1 MKKIMFFDIDG
12 TLIPEVHGAKVPEST
27 LKALELA
34 RKAGNLLY
42 INTGR
47 PYVNVD
53 DDVRSLGFDGYVLKK
68 ATE

>member
-34 RKAGNLLY
+34 RKAGNLL
-42 INTGR
+42 
-47 PYVNVD
+47 
-53 DDVRSLGFDGYVLKK
+53 
-68 ATE
+68 